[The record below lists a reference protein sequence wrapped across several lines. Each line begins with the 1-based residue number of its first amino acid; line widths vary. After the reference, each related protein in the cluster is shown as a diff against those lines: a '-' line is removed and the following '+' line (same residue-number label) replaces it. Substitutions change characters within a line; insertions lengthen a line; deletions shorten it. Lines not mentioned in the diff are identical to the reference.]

1 VGGYLEGL
9 YSSAD
14 RLIFDFNTISG
25 INCSTVDLAVP
36 NSTGTFYATG
46 FCSVCSRLQKNLLG
60 GLQCENINIY
70 SCLQSER
77 WGGKYECLCPA
88 GLAFINTTISK
99 GEDEKLGISAGPF
112 IMTELSEVAE
122 DLKGMF
128 GDKMNAELSLEARKL
143 PVVECSKVST
153 YADVLFML
161 ASYMVERNSIEMR
174 ILEQLA
180 QNESEQFYQIADIKN
195 SKAENYNYPIESEK
209 MLQNYIAQGDK
220 TASQKVL
227 NEILGHIFFCSGG
240 NFNVIKA
247 RTTELIVLL
256 SRAAISGGAD
266 VVEVFGLNYDY
277 LNDIH
282 NCKTLDELNKWLSNV
297 LIRFTS
303 AVFDVRTM
311 KHSDIIM
318 KIIDYV
324 RRNYMRKI
332 TLNDIS
338 NHVNFSVSYISRI
351 FKDEMGSNMMQYI
364 NKVRVDN
371 AKLLL
376 LNNDIPLI
384 EVAYLCGFEDQ
395 TYFNKVFKKVTGI
408 SPGKFRD
415 KRGQI

>member
-1 VGGYLEGL
+1 MEGL

-14 RLIFDFNTISG
+14 RLMVDFNTISG
-25 INCSTVDLAVP
+25 INCSTVDLSVP
-36 NSTGTFYATG
+36 NSTGTFYTTG
-46 FCSVCSRLQKNLLG
+46 FCSACSRLQKDTLRNLK
-60 GLQCENINIY
+60 CENINIY

-99 GEDEKLGISAGPF
+99 GDDEKLGISAGPF
-112 IMTELSEVAE
+112 IMTELSEVNE

-128 GDKMNAELSLEARKL
+128 GDKMDVELLVEAKKL
-143 PVVECSKVST
+143 PVIECSKVST

-161 ASYMVERNSIEMR
+161 SSYMVERNSIEMR

-256 SRAAISGGAD
+256 SRAAIAGGAD
-266 VVEVFGLNYDY
+266 VIEVFGMNYDY

-282 NCKTLDELNKWLSNV
+282 NCRTLDELNKWLSNV

-324 RRNYMRKI
+324 RHNYMRKI

-376 LNNDIPLI
+376 LNNEIPLI

-395 TYFNKVFKKVTGI
+395 TYFNKVFKKNTNI

>member
-1 VGGYLEGL
+1 MEGL
-9 YSSAD
+9 HSSAE
-14 RLIFDFNTISG
+14 RLINDFSTISG
-25 INCSTVDLAVP
+25 IDCSIVNLLDA
-36 NSTGTFYATG
+36 NSTGTFYEKG
-46 FCSVCSRLQKNLLG
+46 FCSFCSELQNETFHEVK
-60 GLQCENINIY
+60 CENINIY

-88 GLAFINTTISK
+88 GLAFINTNISK
-99 GEDEKLGISAGPF
+99 GEEEKLGISAGPF
-112 IMTELSEVAE
+112 IMTEMGEVLD
-122 DLKGMF
+122 DLKSLF
-128 GDKMNAELSLEARKL
+128 GNRITKDLQDEAKKL
-143 PVVECSKVST
+143 PVIECSKVST

-180 QNESEQFYQIADIKN
+180 QNESEQFYQITDIKN
-195 SKAENYNYPIESEK
+195 TKAENYNYPIESEK

-256 SRAAISGGAD
+256 SRAAIAGGAD

-282 NCKTLDELNKWLSNV
+282 NCKTMDELNKWLSNV

-303 AVFDVRTM
+303 TVFDVRTV

-318 KIIDYV
+318 KIIEYV
-324 RRNYMRKI
+324 RRNYMKKI

-351 FKDEMGSNMMQYI
+351 FKDEMGSNMMQFI

-395 TYFNKVFKKVTGI
+395 TYFNKVFKKLTNI

>member
-1 VGGYLEGL
+1 MIILEGL
-9 YSSAD
+9 YSSAE
-14 RLIFDFNTISG
+14 RLADEFSIITG
-25 INCSTVDLAVP
+25 IGCSIVNLSASSPQD
-36 NSTGTFYATG
+36 TFYRHG
-46 FCSVCSRLQKNLLG
+46 FCSECSKLQQETLGEIKCKNFG
-60 GLQCENINIY
+60 IY

-88 GLAFINTTISK
+88 GLAFINTIISK
-99 GEDEKLGISAGPF
+99 GEEEKLGVSAGPF
-112 IMTELSEVAE
+112 VMIEPAE
-122 DLKGMF
+122 AFDDLKIFF
-128 GDKMNAELSLEARKL
+128 GSKLSRNLLDEARKL
-143 PVVECSKVST
+143 PEIECSKVST

-161 ASYMVERNSIEMR
+161 ASYLVERNSIEMR
-174 ILEQLA
+174 IMEQLA

-195 SKAENYNYPIESEK
+195 TKAENYNYPIESEK

-256 SRAAISGGAD
+256 SRAAIAGGAD

-282 NCKTLDELNKWLSNV
+282 NCKTLDELNRWLSNV
-297 LIRFTS
+297 LIRFTN
-303 AVFDVRTM
+303 AVFDVGTV

-318 KIIDYV
+318 KIIEYV
-324 RRNYMRKI
+324 RRNYMKKI

-351 FKDEMGSNMMQYI
+351 FKEEMGTNMMNFI
-364 NKVRVDN
+364 NKVRVEN
-371 AKLLL
+371 AKMLLMK
-376 LNNDIPLI
+376 NEIPLI
-384 EVAYLCGFEDQ
+384 EVSYLCGFEDQ
-395 TYFNKVFKKVTGI
+395 TYFNKVFKKLTNI

>member
-1 VGGYLEGL
+1 MEGL
-9 YSSAD
+9 YSSAE
-14 RLIFDFNTISG
+14 RLTEDFAAISG
-25 INCSTVDLAVP
+25 IECSIVNLAAA
-36 NSTGTFYATG
+36 NNAGTFYQQG
-46 FCSVCSRLQKNLLG
+46 FCAVCSRLQQELLG
-60 GLQCENINIY
+60 GLKCENINIY

-99 GEDEKLGISAGPF
+99 DEEEKLGISVGPF
-112 IMTELSEVAE
+112 IMTEPAE
-122 DLKGMF
+122 ALDDLKSLF
-128 GDKMNAELSLEARKL
+128 GNRATRDLLDEAKKL
-143 PVVECSKVST
+143 PVVECAKVSS

-161 ASYMVERNSIEMR
+161 SSYMAERNSIEMR
-174 ILEQLA
+174 IMEQLA
-180 QNESEQFYQIADIKN
+180 QNESEQFYQITDIK
-195 SKAENYNYPIESEK
+195 SIKSENYNYPIESEK
-209 MLQNYIAQGDK
+209 MLQNYITQGDK
-220 TASQKVL
+220 TASQKAL

-240 NFNVIKA
+240 NFNIIKA

-256 SRAAISGGAD
+256 SRAAIAGGAD

-297 LIRFTS
+297 LIRFTN
-303 AVFDVRTM
+303 AVFDVRTV

-318 KIIDYV
+318 KIIEYV
-324 RRNYMRKI
+324 RRNYMKKI

-351 FKDEMGSNMMQYI
+351 FKDEMGSNMMHFI

-376 LNNDIPLI
+376 MNNDIPLI
-384 EVAYLCGFEDQ
+384 EVSYLCGFEDQ
-395 TYFNKVFKKVTGI
+395 TYFNKVFKKMANI
-408 SPGKFRD
+408 SPGRFRD

>member
-1 VGGYLEGL
+1 MVKLEGL

-14 RLIFDFNTISG
+14 RLANHFGTVTG
-25 INCSTVDLAVP
+25 IHCSIINLTAKDA
-36 NSTGTFYATG
+36 SGTFFSDG
-46 FCSVCSRLQKNLLG
+46 FCMACSKAQRENTGKIY
-60 GLQCENINIY
+60 CENFPVY

-77 WGGKYECLCPA
+77 WGNKYECLCPA
-88 GLAFINTTISK
+88 GLAFVNTMISK
-99 GEDEKLGISAGPF
+99 GGEEKLGVSAGPF
-112 IMTELSEVAE
+112 LMTEPAEAME
-122 DLKGMF
+122 DLRSFLGRKWTREIG
-128 GDKMNAELSLEARKL
+128 EEAKKL
-143 PVVECSKVST
+143 LHVQCSHVSV

-161 ASYMVERNSIEMR
+161 ASYLIERNSIELR

-195 SKAENYNYPIESEK
+195 TKTDEYIYPIELEK

-220 TASQKVL
+220 TASQKIL

-240 NFNVIKA
+240 NFNLIKA

-282 NCKTLDELNKWLSNV
+282 NCRTMDELNRWLSKV

-303 AVFDVRTM
+303 TVFDVGTV

-318 KIIDYV
+318 KVIDYI
-324 RRNYMRKI
+324 RRNYMKKI

-351 FKDEMGSNMMQYI
+351 FKEEMGTNIMNFV
-364 NKVRVDN
+364 NKVRVEN

-376 LNNDIPLI
+376 MKNDIPLV
-384 EVAYLCGFEDQ
+384 EVSYLCGFEDQ
-395 TYFNKVFKKVTGI
+395 TYFNKVFKKVTNT

>member
-1 VGGYLEGL
+1 
-9 YSSAD
+9 
-14 RLIFDFNTISG
+14 
-25 INCSTVDLAVP
+25 
-36 NSTGTFYATG
+36 
-46 FCSVCSRLQKNLLG
+46 
-60 GLQCENINIY
+60 
-70 SCLQSER
+70 
-77 WGGKYECLCPA
+77 
-88 GLAFINTTISK
+88 
-99 GEDEKLGISAGPF
+99 
-112 IMTELSEVAE
+112 M
-122 DLKGMF
+122 
-128 GDKMNAELSLEARKL
+128 
-143 PVVECSKVST
+143 
-153 YADVLFML
+153 
-161 ASYMVERNSIEMR
+161 
-174 ILEQLA
+174 
-180 QNESEQFYQIADIKN
+180 
-195 SKAENYNYPIESEK
+195 
-209 MLQNYIAQGDK
+209 
-220 TASQKVL
+220 
-227 NEILGHIFFCSGG
+227 
-240 NFNVIKA
+240 IKA

-256 SRAAISGGAD
+256 SRAAIAGGAD

-282 NCKTLDELNKWLSNV
+282 NCKTLDELNRWLSNV

-351 FKDEMGSNMMQYI
+351 FKDEMGSNLMQFV

-395 TYFNKVFKKVTGI
+395 TYFNKVFKKVTNI

>member
-1 VGGYLEGL
+1 LEGL
-9 YSSAD
+9 YSSAE
-14 RLIFDFNTISG
+14 RLATDFSTITG
-25 INCSTVDLAVP
+25 ISCSIVNLSASSSP
-36 NSTGTFYATG
+36 GMFQQHG
-46 FCSVCSRLQKNLLG
+46 FCAECIKLQKEALG
-60 GLQCENINIY
+60 KAKCENFGIY

-88 GLAFINTTISK
+88 GLAFINTVISTK
-99 GEDEKLGISAGPF
+99 GEDKKLGVSAGPF
-112 IMTELSEVAE
+112 VMTEPAEAFDDLEIFFGSKLSHNLL
-122 DLKGMF
+122 D
-128 GDKMNAELSLEARKL
+128 EAKKL
-143 PVVECSKVST
+143 PEIECSKVST

-180 QNESEQFYQIADIKN
+180 QNESEQFYQITDIKN
-195 SKAENYNYPIESEK
+195 TKAENYNYPIESEK

-247 RTTELIVLL
+247 RITELIVLL

-282 NCKTLDELNKWLSNV
+282 NCKTMDELNRWLSNV

-303 AVFDVRTM
+303 TVFDVGTV

-318 KIIDYV
+318 KIIEYV
-324 RRNYMRKI
+324 RRNYMKKI

-351 FKDEMGSNMMQYI
+351 FKEEMGTNMMNFI
-364 NKVRVDN
+364 NKVRVEN

-376 LNNDIPLI
+376 MKNEIPLI
-384 EVAYLCGFEDQ
+384 EVSYLCGFEDQ
-395 TYFNKVFKKVTGI
+395 TYFNKVFKKLTNI

>member
-1 VGGYLEGL
+1 MEGL
-9 YSSAD
+9 YSSAE
-14 RLIFDFNTISG
+14 RLTEDFAAISG
-25 INCSTVDLAVP
+25 IECSIVNLAAA
-36 NSTGTFYATG
+36 NTTGTFYQQG
-46 FCSVCSRLQKNLLG
+46 FCAVCSRLQQELLG
-60 GLQCENINIY
+60 GLKCENINIY

-99 GEDEKLGISAGPF
+99 DEEEKLGISAGPF
-112 IMTELSEVAE
+112 IMTEPAEVLD
-122 DLKGMF
+122 DLKSLF
-128 GDKMNAELSLEARKL
+128 GNRATRDLLDEAKKL
-143 PVVECSKVST
+143 PVVECAKVSS

-161 ASYMVERNSIEMR
+161 SSYMAERNSIEMR
-174 ILEQLA
+174 IMEQLA
-180 QNESEQFYQIADIKN
+180 QNESEQFYQITDIK
-195 SKAENYNYPIESEK
+195 SIKSENYNYPIESEK
-209 MLQNYIAQGDK
+209 MLQNYITQGDK
-220 TASQKVL
+220 TASQKAL

-240 NFNVIKA
+240 NFNIIRA

-256 SRAAISGGAD
+256 SRAAIAGGAD

-297 LIRFTS
+297 LIRFTN
-303 AVFDVRTM
+303 AVFDVRTV

-318 KIIDYV
+318 KIIEYV
-324 RRNYMRKI
+324 RRNYMKKI

-351 FKDEMGSNMMQYI
+351 FKDEMGSNMMHFI

-376 LNNDIPLI
+376 MNNDIPLI
-384 EVAYLCGFEDQ
+384 EVSYLCGFEDQ
-395 TYFNKVFKKVTGI
+395 TYFNKVFKKMANI
-408 SPGKFRD
+408 SPGRFRD

>member
-1 VGGYLEGL
+1 LL
-9 YSSAD
+9 DA
-14 RLIFDFNTISG
+14 
-25 INCSTVDLAVP
+25 
-36 NSTGTFYATG
+36 NSTGSFYKEG
-46 FCSVCSRLQKNLLG
+46 FCAFCSELQKEAF
-60 GLQCENINIY
+60 QDVKCENINIY

-88 GLAFINTTISK
+88 SLAFINTNISK
-99 GEDEKLGISAGPF
+99 GEEEKLGISAGPF
-112 IMTELSEVAE
+112 IMTEMGEVMD
-122 DLKGMF
+122 DLKNLF
-128 GDKMNAELSLEARKL
+128 GNKTTKDLQDEVKKL
-143 PVVECSKVST
+143 PVIECSKVST

-180 QNESEQFYQIADIKN
+180 QNESEQFYQITDIKN
-195 SKAENYNYPIESEK
+195 TKAENYNYPIESEK

-256 SRAAISGGAD
+256 SRAAIAGGAD

-303 AVFDVRTM
+303 TVFDVRTV

-318 KIIDYV
+318 KIIEYV
-324 RRNYMRKI
+324 RRNYMKKI
-332 TLNDIS
+332 TLNEIS

-351 FKDEMGSNMMQYI
+351 FKDEMGSNMMQFI

-395 TYFNKVFKKVTGI
+395 TYFNKVFKKVTNI